1 MIDTTCP
8 NELLLSGTT
17 SSSYDMEKIKIER
30 PLPIESYTWSDFP
43 INDFATEWDYTSV
56 GNDYSIA
63 LPDTPS
69 KDLDSF
75 LSSSRSQSTSSLDSL
90 SISTASTTLASSEK
104 KVRFAPCP
112 KVRTYSIVLGDHPLC
127 EDGLAI
133 ELGWDYCD
141 EVPKLQRPVT
151 RTRRNRL
158 CQRRS
163 YLSRKQLLLEVAGCT
178 REELNQR
185 SQEHLVKVFD
195 MVW

>member
-17 SSSYDMEKIKIER
+17 SSSYDMKKIKIER

-43 INDFATEWDYTSV
+43 INDFTTEWDYTSV
-56 GNDYSIA
+56 SNDYSIT

-90 SISTASTTLASSEK
+90 SISTTSTTLDSSEK

-112 KVRTYSIVLGDHPLC
+112 KVRTYSVLLGDHPLC

-141 EVPKLQRPVT
+141 EEPKPHRPVT
-151 RTRRNRL
+151 RTRRNIL

-178 REELNQR
+178 REELDER
-185 SQEHLVKVFD
+185 SKEHFVKVFD
-195 MVW
+195 MIW